1 MTETR
6 ALTTYQP
13 ITPSVWE
20 MVKAIGPVMHQ
31 SRLFGVNSAEA
42 AMAIMAKG
50 IEVGFPMMAS
60 FEYCQVVMG
69 KVSVSPRGC
78 LALIHQAKDLI
89 EVQIKRSDELACTV
103 WMKRKDTG
111 FEFEATWTME
121 DAIKANLV
129 KPDSGWM
136 HYPANMLRWRC
147 IGFVADVVCPDVIG
161 GMKRADEL
169 GANISADGD
178 VIDGQFM
185 PVEAASDPTPPATT
199 VTLDDLV
206 DRYGVDA
213 IMAAAGGII
222 PGTVDEVAA
231 VAERLANG

>member
-1 MTETR
+1 M
-6 ALTTYQP
+6 
-13 ITPSVWE
+13 I
-20 MVKAIGPVMHQ
+20 HQ
-31 SRLFGVNSAEA
+31 SRLFGVNSPDA
-42 AMAIMAKG
+42 AGAIMVKG
-50 IEVGFPMMAS
+50 YELGLGLTAS
-60 FEYCQVVMG
+60 FEFIHVIQG
-69 KVSVSPRGC
+69 KATLSPRGC
-78 LALIHQAKDLI
+78 LALIHRHSDLI
-89 EVQIKRSDELACTV
+89 EVQIKRSDETACTV

-111 FEFEATWTME
+111 FEFEATWSME
-121 DAIKANLV
+121 DAIKADLV
-129 KPDSGWM
+129 KPESGWI
-136 HYPANMLRWRC
+136 HYPGNMLRWRT
-147 IGFVADVVCPDVIG
+147 IGFVADVVCPDLIG

-178 VIDGQFM
+178 VIDGQFT
-185 PVEAASDPTPPATT
+185 PVEAASTALPDPAPVASPA